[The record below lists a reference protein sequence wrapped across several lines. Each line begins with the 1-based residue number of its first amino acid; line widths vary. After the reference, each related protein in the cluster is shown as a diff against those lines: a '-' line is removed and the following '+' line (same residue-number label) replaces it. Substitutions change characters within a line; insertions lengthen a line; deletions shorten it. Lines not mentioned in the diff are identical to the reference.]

1 MKKTISMI
9 MIVAMSAMLFGGCKK
24 TPSTTESPK
33 PVEESTKPEAN
44 AEIVDGKFV
53 KTRKITVEVYD
64 RGNDGGSKPEDN
76 FFTNFIKEGMLR
88 DHNVEVTFKPVPRW
102 TEVEQINNL
111 LAANTAPDV
120 CVTYDYPT
128 VQTYAN
134 MGGILDL
141 APIIEENKALLPNL
155 FNLLTEDNINW
166 NKDPEKG
173 TIWAIEARLANS
185 ARINTFVREDWMKKL
200 NIAEPTNLEEFE
212 AMLKAFK
219 ENASTL
225 LGKDANK
232 MVPFSTSFDIGW
244 RADHLLTSFVPSS
257 ITEKEQFMLGFD
269 DRRLLYPGIKD
280 GVKKL
285 NEWYNAGLVWKDFPI
300 YGAGDKTE
308 DNMMKAG
315 YVGAFIHNWDYPYRD
330 AENSI
335 NNSIKRVAGDDANY
349 VAITA
354 FKNDAGKYAKFLPAP
369 VDRKL
374 FFPATNKEPLASL
387 LYLDW
392 ISKLENR
399 MFLQIGEEGTNHEK
413 MADGAIKIKAA
424 TGEKIQNSNNNIDY
438 TITINGLDLGNQE
451 LTLKSMALGY
461 VGVDASYINKAY
473 KSSITDGVFGK
484 KYSVGEIKAEEG
496 MGPALSEKRNTLL
509 TQAVAAP
516 ANKFDSVFDTG
527 LNDYLSSGGQ
537 AIIDE
542 RKAAWEKTF
551 K

>member
-1 MKKTISMI
+1 MM
-9 MIVAMSAMLFGGCKK
+9 VAMSAMLFSGCKK
-24 TPSTTESPK
+24 TPSTTDSPK
-33 PVEESTKPEAN
+33 PVEQTTKPEAN

-76 FFTNFIKEGMLR
+76 FFANYIKEGMLR

-111 LAANTAPDV
+111 LAAGTAPDV

-128 VQTYAN
+128 IQTYAK
-134 MGGILDL
+134 MGGVLDL
-141 APIIEENKALLPNL
+141 APIIEENKDLLPNL
-155 FNLLTEDNINW
+155 FNLLTESNINY
-166 NKDPEKG
+166 NKDPETG
-173 TIWAIEARLANS
+173 TIWAIEARLANA
-185 ARINTFVREDWMKKL
+185 ARTNTFVREDWLKKL
-200 NIAEPTNLEEFE
+200 NIAEPTNLQEFE
-212 AMLKAFK
+212 AMLNAFK
-219 ENASTL
+219 DNAQTL
-225 LGKDANK
+225 LGKDAKK
-232 MVPFSTSFDIGW
+232 MIPFATSFDIGW
-244 RADHLLTSFVPSS
+244 RADHILASFVPSNM
-257 ITEKEQFMLGFD
+257 TDKDKFVYGFD
-269 DRRLLYPGIKD
+269 DRRLLYPGVKD

-308 DNMMKAG
+308 ENMTKAG
-315 YVGAFIHNWDYPYRD
+315 YVGAFIGNWDAPYRD
-330 AENSI
+330 GENGVTAGI
-335 NNSIKRVAGDDANY
+335 QRAAGPDAAYIAVNS
-349 VAITA
+349 
-354 FKNDAGKYAKFLPAP
+354 FKNDAGKYTKFLPQP

-374 FFPATNKEPLASL
+374 FFPSTNKEPLASL
-387 LYLDW
+387 LYLNW

-424 TGEKIQNSNNNIDY
+424 TGDKIMNSNQNIDY
-438 TITINGLDLGNQE
+438 TITINGLDLGSKE
-451 LTLKSMALGY
+451 LTLKSLALGY
-461 VGVDASYINKAY
+461 AGVDAKYVQKAY
-473 KSSITDGVFGK
+473 DVALTDGVYNQK
-484 KYSVGEIKAEEG
+484 VSVGEIKAEDG

-516 ANKFDSVFDTG
+516 ANKFDSVFDAG
-527 LNDYLSSGGQ
+527 FNDYLSSGGQ

-542 RKAAWEKTF
+542 RKAAWEKIF